1 MPSILT
7 KRARVYLTS
16 RRLLMLLCLGGVA
29 VTVVHAAPLS
39 AGHSAPPFVLKRADG
54 TTVSTAA
61 FKRHVVLL
69 NFWATWCAPCRVEM
83 PWFEDFSKKYQ
94 ERGLTVL
101 GVSLDEGGWKSVQPV
116 IGKLKVTYPIV
127 LGDSKVSKSYG
138 MGDLLPATFLI
149 DRTGKIRLVKE
160 GFGDRAEFERTIESL
175 LSEK

>member
-1 MPSILT
+1 
-7 KRARVYLTS
+7 
-16 RRLLMLLCLGGVA
+16 
-29 VTVVHAAPLS
+29 
-39 AGHSAPPFVLKRADG
+39 
-54 TTVSTAA
+54 
-61 FKRHVVLL
+61 
-69 NFWATWCAPCRVEM
+69 M